1 MAIKSREMIRHVI
14 TIDGRDYC
22 CYFKGNRGDDRKA
35 DILFFNGLFSGA
47 SAWAYQTRIP
57 DLLRDFRLIMFDY
70 PCQGGSFSVR
80 DGMGADDLVDDV
92 VRLAQRLA
100 LKKPLLVGHSFGGLL
115 AGLVAGHP
123 DTQTS
128 WASDI
133 QGIVIANGS
142 LRSPL
147 GTDKLFW
154 EIQRRLALMGA
165 RDESPE
171 QTAEGIKDIFR
182 FFIPIALD
190 DEYLAFI
197 EGFEADLL
205 ASYAEYN
212 RNPAAVAW
220 LLKVLLENNKNI
232 VSFCQALT
240 RVRCPVRVIAGAHD
254 KIFPVAFCRE
264 LAAVFAN
271 VEFNVVAN
279 AGHSVMIEQ
288 NKVFNRCLLAFVESL
303 YRNECAA
310 EAETAA

>member
-1 MAIKSREMIRHVI
+1 MAIKSREMIRQIIAV
-14 TIDGRDYC
+14 DGRDYC
-22 CYFKGNRGDDRKA
+22 CYFKGNLGDNRKA

-70 PCQGGSFSVR
+70 PCQGGSFAIR
-80 DGMGADDLVDDV
+80 DSMRAEDLVDDA
-92 VRLAQRLA
+92 VRLAQRLE

-123 DTQTS
+123 DIQAS
-128 WASDI
+128 WAGDL

-154 EIQRRLALMGA
+154 EIQRRLALIGA
-165 RDESPE
+165 RNAGPE

-182 FFIPIALD
+182 FFIPIVLD

-205 ASYAEYN
+205 ASYADYN

-220 LLKVLLENNKNI
+220 LLKVLLENNRNI
-232 VSFCQALT
+232 DSFCQALA
-240 RVRCPVRVIAGAHD
+240 RVQCPVRVIAGAND
-254 KIFPVAFCRE
+254 KIFPVAFGRE
-264 LAAVFAN
+264 LAAAFATA
-271 VEFNVVAN
+271 EFNVVEK